1 MGDSAKILGN
11 RMAQLR
17 QQNGLSMEDLATKVG
32 VNRSTIFKWEHGG
45 IKIENASNKHVHAL
59 AKALNTSIAYLK
71 GETDDSSPEMDEDRL
86 LRIGQAYLQKVL
98 MQYNEQTQNALDILA
113 FQLGYNIDYDSEGNV
128 TLHHGDKHVPIT
140 QKDVEELST
149 QLRSYAAF
157 LLKQLEDKKA

>member
-1 MGDSAKILGN
+1 MGDNAKIIGN

-71 GETDDSSPEMDEDRL
+71 GETDDPSPEMDEDHFL
-86 LRIGQAYLQKVL
+86 KIGQAYLQKMML
-98 MQYNEQTQNALDILA
+98 
-113 FQLGYNIDYDSEGNV
+113 
-128 TLHHGDKHVPIT
+128 LHSTERLPKGSRF
-140 QKDVEELST
+140 LS
-149 QLRSYAAF
+149 
-157 LLKQLEDKKA
+157 

>member
-1 MGDSAKILGN
+1 MGDNAKIIGN

-71 GETDDSSPEMDEDRL
+71 GETDDPSPEMDEDRL

-113 FQLGYNIDYDSEGNV
+113 SQLGYNIDYDSEGNV
-128 TLHHGDKHVPIT
+128 TLRHGDKHVPVT

>member
-113 FQLGYNIDYDSEGNV
+113 SQLGYNIDYDSEGNV
-128 TLHHGDKHVPIT
+128 TLRHGDKHVPVT

>member
-1 MGDSAKILGN
+1 MGDNAKILGN

-45 IKIENASNKHVHAL
+45 IKIENASNKHVHSL
-59 AKALNTSIAYLK
+59 AKALNTSITYLK
-71 GETDDSSPEMDEDRL
+71 GETDDPSPEMDEDRL
-86 LRIGQAYLQKVL
+86 LAYLQKML

-113 FQLGYNIDYDSEGNV
+113 SQLGYSIDYDSEGNV
-128 TLHHGDKHVPIT
+128 TLRHGDTHVPIT
-140 QKDVEELST
+140 QKDVEALST